1 MMIDELLTLMAE
13 LTAAVRAYLLIKDA
27 GCSDAALRQRLT
39 ELLEECARRN
49 L

>member
-1 MMIDELLTLMAE
+1 MIDEIFQLAGE
-13 LTAAVRAYLLIKDA
+13 LAATIRAYLLIKDA
-27 GCSDAALRQRLT
+27 GCSDAALRERLR